1 MSKQEFNTGIHDL
14 DTILDHLVGAGYND
28 DKFYFADRQSLLN
41 DIRDLER
48 TAELYHI
55 NIEFNK
61 TVDQDL
67 IKDKYSIKSHRM
79 NDVLNTIRLITMTMD
94 RDKDYITFEG
104 NMSAGN
110 NGTGTVYLRIF
121 FITADVN
128 GKESKEPVGY
138 LELSNI
144 L

>member
-1 MSKQEFNTGIHDL
+1 M
-14 DTILDHLVGAGYND
+14 LVI
-28 DKFYFADRQSLLN
+28 LN

-48 TAELYHI
+48 TAELHHI

-67 IKDKYSIKSHRM
+67 IKDKCSIKSHRM

-104 NMSAGN
+104 NMNTGN
-110 NGTGTVYLRIF
+110 NGT
-121 FITADVN
+121 
-128 GKESKEPVGY
+128 
-138 LELSNI
+138 
-144 L
+144 

>member
-1 MSKQEFNTGIHDL
+1 MSKQEFNTGIFDL
-14 DTILDHLVGAGYND
+14 DTILDHLVGVGYND

-48 TAELYHI
+48 VAELNHI
-55 NIEFNK
+55 NIEYNK
-61 TVDQDL
+61 TVDPDV
-67 IKDKYSIKSHRM
+67 DKHTYSVKSNRM

-104 NMSAGN
+104 NMSTGN

-121 FITADVN
+121 FTTTDVN
-128 GKESKEPVGY
+128 GKESREPVGY
-138 LELSNI
+138 LELSN
-144 L
+144 LK

>member
-1 MSKQEFNTGIHDL
+1 
-14 DTILDHLVGAGYND
+14 
-28 DKFYFADRQSLLN
+28 
-41 DIRDLER
+41 
-48 TAELYHI
+48 
-55 NIEFNK
+55 
-61 TVDQDL
+61 
-67 IKDKYSIKSHRM
+67 M

-104 NMSAGN
+104 NMNTGN

-121 FITADVN
+121 FTMHDINDKA
-128 GKESKEPVGY
+128 SKEPVGY